1 MTLMLRINIKYLI
14 IFQLILCPK
23 LLLSQSQIFN
33 TYSEN
38 ILGTKLKINMIPI
51 DGNQFK
57 MGSSSKEKGRKND
70 EGPTINVLIDD
81 FWISELEITW
91 DLFELFLNREI
102 DKFKPDS
109 RKIKLDIDA
118 ISGATAPYVNYNKKG
133 YPVINVTQYAASQ
146 FCKWLTAK
154 TGNYYRLPTEAEWE
168 YACRAGGSGAFSF
181 GNNARKMDDYGW
193 FKKNSQGKIQRGK
206 LKKPNAFGLY
216 DMHGNV
222 AEWVLDSYDAKTYI
236 VWGNGIENPV
246 RKKKGIY
253 PRVVRGGSFKDDIND
268 LRSAAR
274 NHSTPSWKQRDPQIP
289 KSLWWHTD
297 ATHVG
302 FRIVRPRDEPKM
314 DELNKMWVPPKKEY

>member
-1 MTLMLRINIKYLI
+1 M
-14 IFQLILCPK
+14 
-23 LLLSQSQIFN
+23 
-33 TYSEN
+33 
-38 ILGTKLKINMIPI
+38 
-51 DGNQFK
+51 
-57 MGSSSKEKGRKND
+57 
-70 EGPTINVLIDD
+70 
-81 FWISELEITW
+81 
-91 DLFELFLNREI
+91 
-102 DKFKPDS
+102 
-109 RKIKLDIDA
+109 DIDA

-168 YACRAGGSGAFSF
+168 YACRAGESGAFSF